1 MIYQARV
8 IKKYPNRRLY
18 DTAESRYISFKDI
31 CRLAADDVPFNVVES
46 ATGRD
51 VTRAVL
57 LQIIAD
63 LEVGERPFLST
74 AMLTSIVRA
83 HGRPGSYDPRP
94 ALEEALSSRPL
105 GRDSPYRGLGRSR
118 TE

>member
-1 MIYQARV
+1 MTYQARV

-31 CRLAADDVPFNVVES
+31 CRLAADDTPFSVVES
-46 ATGRD
+46 ATGQD

-57 LQIIAD
+57 LQIIAE
-63 LEVGERPFLST
+63 LEVGERAFLST

-83 HGRPGSYDPRP
+83 HGQPGSYDPRP
-94 ALEEALSSRPL
+94 AVEEALGRNAF
-105 GRDSPYRGLGRSR
+105 GRDSSYRD
-118 TE
+118 

>member
-1 MIYQARV
+1 MTYQARV

-31 CRLAADDVPFNVVES
+31 CRLAGEETPFSVVES
-46 ATGRD
+46 ATGQD

-63 LEVGERPFLST
+63 LEVGERAFLST

-83 HGRPGSYDPRP
+83 HGQPGSYDPRP
-94 ALEEALSSRPL
+94 ALEEAISRRAF
-105 GRDSPYRGLGRSR
+105 GRDTSYRD
-118 TE
+118 

>member
-1 MIYQARV
+1 MSYQARV

-18 DTAESRYISFKDI
+18 DTAESRYISLKDI
-31 CRLAADDVPFNVVES
+31 CKLAADNLPFTVVES
-46 ATGRD
+46 ATGHD

-83 HGRPGSYDPRP
+83 HGQPGTYDPRP
-94 ALEEALSSRPL
+94 ALEEAMSNRALN
-105 GRDSPYRGLGRSR
+105 RDSSYGGLGRSR

>member
-1 MIYQARV
+1 MSYQARV

-31 CRLAADDVPFNVVES
+31 CRLAANDIPFTVVES
-46 ATGRD
+46 ATGND

-83 HGRPGSYDPRP
+83 HGQPGAYDPRP
-94 ALEEALSSRPL
+94 ALEEAVGSRAL
-105 GRDSPYRGLGRSR
+105 GRDSAYRGIGRPR